1 MLSDDVIQKIERTL
15 NNTDTTTEK
24 RTKNGLRKSKKQS
37 KVLSNSGYK
46 PWYYATLLRIWGW
59 TFKGCKQTDPTPS
72 FFSCDY
78 EYSWRIRKSQ
88 THRDAESLV
97 KKLRKKIEN
106 SRLIKAFVTHYKSF
120 RDPEIGENVSYRLK
134 AMVAK
139 NQLRA
144 FTPRYGYSCP
154 ERPLSGSGGENTVW
168 SGPYACA
175 PYHYNG
181 REVKKESS

>member
-1 MLSDDVIQKIERTL
+1 MNAWKCFSLLLWTFESRKNVLSLVWICFCTVTLLKTYKIYWCCGPVLSDDVIQKIERTL

-24 RTKNGLRKSKKQS
+24 RTKNGFRKSKKQS
-37 KVLSNSGYK
+37 NVLSNSGYK

-97 KKLRKKIEN
+97 KKLRKKSKI
-106 SRLIKAFVTHYKSF
+106 
-120 RDPEIGENVSYRLK
+120 RD
-134 AMVAK
+134 
-139 NQLRA
+139 
-144 FTPRYGYSCP
+144 
-154 ERPLSGSGGENTVW
+154 W
-168 SGPYACA
+168 
-175 PYHYNG
+175 
-181 REVKKESS
+181 